1 MSFESSKL
9 YSVRRIV
16 AGFGKVPF
24 VSIYCAV
31 MGGFFSIVLPL
42 FLFNLAGK
50 ISAMLCR
57 HFSMK
62 MSLLCGK
69 FNYFLLN
76 VFYANIFHQNER
88 QQQIHERHG
97 AVDNDELGN
106 SDHNNNNN
114 SISTKKQIL
123 CQQNTLQNTRNT
135 ETLFTFSSDNK
146 NFEISKTHQFMHR
159 KISTFSLFYLFF
171 FNNLEELLSSLIYSR
186 FDLICCA

>member
-1 MSFESSKL
+1 
-9 YSVRRIV
+9 
-16 AGFGKVPF
+16 
-24 VSIYCAV
+24 

-50 ISAMLCR
+50 MSAMLCR

-114 SISTKKQIL
+114 SISTKKT
-123 CQQNTLQNTRNT
+123 NTLPAKYSAKHKKHRNT
-135 ETLFTFSSDNK
+135 FHIF
-146 NFEISKTHQFMHR
+146 Q
-159 KISTFSLFYLFF
+159 
-171 FNNLEELLSSLIYSR
+171 
-186 FDLICCA
+186 